1 MRFRTVT
8 TRLAALIVLFVSAAD
23 YWMYDRADP
32 TAPMNAASEGTAA
45 MVRQSVLAAALQTID
60 APDDHCLWCSP
71 SIAARP
77 PVLPRSD
84 AISFMS
90 RAIGVSFQ
98 SFDPAR
104 IEQPPEA

>member
-1 MRFRTVT
+1 MRFRTIT
-8 TRLAALIVLFVSAAD
+8 IRLAALIVLLASASD
-23 YWMYDRADP
+23 YWMYDRSDP

-45 MVRQSVLAAALQTID
+45 MVRQSVLTATLQTID

-77 PVLPRSD
+77 PVLPRSE
-84 AISFMS
+84 AISFIS
-90 RAIGVSFQ
+90 RAIGVCFQ
-98 SFDPAR
+98 SCDPAR